1 MLSDTALTSGFMV
14 QMTLMRALPE
24 SDGCSMRVSL
34 ELRYGTWSL
43 GLKNG
48 EGCNKGEKAGTDVLP
63 FAALSAN
70 VPMTEPKVSKL

>member
-1 MLSDTALTSGFMV
+1 MV
-14 QMTLMRALPE
+14 T
-24 SDGCSMRVSL
+24 V
-34 ELRYGTWSL
+34 